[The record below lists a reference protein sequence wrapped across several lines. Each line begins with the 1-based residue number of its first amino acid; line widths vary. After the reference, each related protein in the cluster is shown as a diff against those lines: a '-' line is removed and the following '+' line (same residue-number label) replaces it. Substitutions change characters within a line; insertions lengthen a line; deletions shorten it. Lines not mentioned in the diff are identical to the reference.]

1 MTEFKPKTY
10 SLAACAAL
18 LINCAPAFAGNLDDI
33 VIATTPAPVLMP
45 APQANKDYYVSL
57 FAGTNQFADIET
69 DLYGSEYSVDTDSGF
84 VVGLTFG
91 RRISD
96 TLRVE
101 GELSFAS
108 GEADSFS
115 YSYEGPPSYYDSG
128 DASGD
133 IDATYLLLNVWY
145 DVPTSGPLG
154 YYVGGG
160 LGLAKLDADTSWRGG
175 RAGYGPSETAVAGQI
190 GAGVIYDISD
200 TLAIDFGYRFKAT
213 GRHDFDDN
221 FGGGGYED
229 ATVQSHSLQ
238 VGLTYNL

>member
-18 LINCAPAFAGNLDDI
+18 LIYCAPAFAGTHDD
-33 VIATTPAPVLMP
+33 VVVATAPAPVVVP
-45 APQANKDYYVSL
+45 VSQANNNYYVSL
-57 FAGTNQFADIET
+57 FAGTNQFADIESGMAGY
-69 DLYGSEYSVDTDSGF
+69 DSEYSVDTDSGF

-108 GEADSFS
+108 GDADS
-115 YSYEGPPSYYDSG
+115 YSYTEGGDWY

-133 IDATYLLLNVWY
+133 IDATYLLVNVWY

-160 LGLAKLDADTSWRGG
+160 LGLAKLDADTRFGG
-175 RAGYGPSETAVAGQI
+175 GQYGFGPGETAVAGQI

-200 TLAIDFGYRFKAT
+200 TMAIDVGYRFKAT
-213 GRHDFDDN
+213 GSVDFDDN
-221 FGGGGYED
+221 DGTGVYDD
-229 ATVQSHSLQ
+229 ANVQSHSLQ
-238 VGLTYNL
+238 VGLTYNF